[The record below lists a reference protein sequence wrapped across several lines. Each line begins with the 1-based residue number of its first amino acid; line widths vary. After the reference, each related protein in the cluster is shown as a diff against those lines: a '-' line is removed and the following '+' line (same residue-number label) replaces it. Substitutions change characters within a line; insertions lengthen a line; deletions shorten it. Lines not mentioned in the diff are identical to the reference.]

1 MQVYFRTI
9 IVFLCSLLLSCN
21 DDSSNT
27 FVGSSNN
34 SAFCSVPEQNRYV
47 HELLQDVY
55 LWYQDVLPQID
66 YTSFSSPRQTLDFL
80 RADQDRFSSITSAA
94 TFDNLFNE
102 GQYLGYGFSV
112 ITEADGS
119 ALLRFVYDD
128 SPAGREGLQR
138 GDEILSVNNQSAQQ
152 ISLAFA
158 WSSIFGPDQKGYPV
172 TMLVRKKD
180 GSVIDVQMQK
190 TQVNINTVLH
200 SSIIQNGTENI
211 GYLVFNSF
219 LATSSAEL
227 ENAFATLK
235 ASAVSQLILDMRY
248 NGGGSVPVAN
258 TLASYLHANSSS
270 DQLFAR
276 LQHNDKHRSRDSA
289 YFFRSLVNQLD
300 LQQLVVVTTEATCSA
315 SEMII
320 NGMKPYLDVVTVGS
334 STCGK
339 PVGMNGYLFCDQLA
353 LPVSFAVFN
362 SNNEGDY
369 FNGIAANCP
378 AQDDVNTAFGDEQEA
393 MLSAALYLSRNN
405 SCQPLAARKSAGT
418 AALINPHDYLRS
430 VIGAY

>member
-1 MQVYFRTI
+1 MQVIRRTI
-9 IVFLCSLLLSCN
+9 IVFLCSLLFSCN
-21 DDSSNT
+21 EDNSDTVLDSS
-27 FVGSSNN
+27 
-34 SAFCSVPEQNRYV
+34 SAFCSVPEQNRFV

-66 YTSFSSPRQTLDFL
+66 YASFRSPQQTLDFL

-94 TFDNLFNE
+94 TFDSLFNE

-128 SPAGREGLQR
+128 SPAGRAGLQR

-152 ISLAFA
+152 ISQAFA
-158 WSSIFGPDQKGYPV
+158 WSSIFGPDQEGYPV

-180 GSVIDVQMQK
+180 GSVIDIQLLK
-190 TQVNINTVLH
+190 TLVNINTVLH
-200 SSIIQNGTENI
+200 NSIIQNGTENI

-227 ENAFATLK
+227 ESAFATFK
-235 ASAVSQLILDMRY
+235 AGGVNRLILDLRY
-248 NGGGSVPVAN
+248 NGGGSVPVAS
-258 TLASYLHANSSS
+258 TLASYLHTNSSS

-276 LQHNDKHRSRDSA
+276 LQHNDKHRSRDSF
-289 YFFRSLVNQLD
+289 YFFRSLVNQLE

-315 SEMII
+315 SEMIV
-320 NGMKPYLDVVTVGS
+320 NGMKPYLNVMTVGS
-334 STCGK
+334 TTCGK

-353 LPVSFAVFN
+353 LPVSFAAYN

-369 FNGIAANCP
+369 FEGIAANCP
-378 AQDDVNTAFGDEQEA
+378 AQDEVSAAFGDEQEA

-405 SCQPLAARKSAGT
+405 SCQPLAARKSPVT
-418 AALINPHDYLRS
+418 SALINADDYVRS